1 MVFLPTKFLS
11 LPKDKHSVPS
21 PAAPVI
27 WKSHSVCLHLINSG
41 SHFKSHLEI
50 SSLLPCSS
58 MTVFCDLTSI
68 SIRLVQSLNSVDT
81 PNQRVIISDESAS
94 STKGRRLSKLPS
106 WPHPPSPSIC
116 SISQPWEGYLPM
128 TVFLLG

>member
-1 MVFLPTKFLS
+1 MFLPSTFLS
-11 LPKDKHSVPS
+11 LPKDKHSVTS

-50 SSLLPCSS
+50 SSLLPCFS
-58 MTVFCDLTSI
+58 MTAFCDLTSI
-68 SIRLVQSLNSVDT
+68 SICLVQSLNSVDT

-106 WPHPPSPSIC
+106 LVPPSFPKHLFHI
-116 SISQPWEGYLPM
+116 PALEGYLPM